1 MNAAAETEKL
11 NVGNAETKFDIAC
24 CIATGNKKQI
34 TKVHATGNANSGG
47 ICTKEFTFNKV
58 HLNKTIGQIFG
69 PTCLANKAK
78 QDAQCQACN
87 KPKLGVDAHISFLAV
102 GEIGRGKSG

>member
-1 MNAAAETEKL
+1 MEKL

-34 TKVHATGNANSGG
+34 TKVGATGNANSGG
-47 ICTKEFTFNKV
+47 ICMKEFTFNKV
-58 HLNKTIGQIFG
+58 HFNKTIGQIFR
-69 PTCLANKAK
+69 PACLANEPK
-78 QDAQCQACN
+78 QGAQCQASN
-87 KPKLGVDAHISFLAV
+87 KPRLGADAHISFLAV